1 MKPMYLLAAALW
13 FWKGEQVTGLIENET
28 AQTFV
33 QNGVGSGLLAYGLGA
48 KNPTLWGA
56 GMGAASVFLGKM
68 NTASKPEVKL
78 TDRKPT
84 GDSP

>member
-1 MKPMYLLAAALW
+1 MRPMFLAAAALW

-28 AQTFV
+28 AQTFA
-33 QNGVGSGLLAYGLGA
+33 QNGVGAGLLAYGLGA
-48 KNPTLWGA
+48 KNPTFWGA

-68 NTASKPEVKL
+68 KTASKPGVKL
-78 TDRKPT
+78 TNPT